1 MKKSIIVFDVDGTI
15 TESSKEILD
24 ENAITLNKL
33 KEKYD
38 IAVCGGGTLDKILIQ
53 MNGKIDFHHYFSEC
67 GCVYY
72 KPVLYTNIKKNI
84 FAINNSINNKK
95 SELIHIYSNNIR
107 NHETYNK
114 INLLVKECLH
124 FFSKVNYTLTGHFI
138 DLRIGIIYVS
148 CIGMQATEEE
158 RNYFKKI
165 NENECIRKELIDIL
179 KEKAKQLEIEN
190 KVSITYG
197 GTVGI
202 AIYPLEYDK
211 IQILDTLRE
220 TYDEIIYF
228 GDKYE
233 KDGNDHNI
241 ICSDI
246 VKGHKVD
253 NVSETYDIIKNNY
266 L

>member
-24 ENAITLNKL
+24 ENAKTLNKL

-38 IAVCGGGTLDKILIQ
+38 IAVCGGGTLDKILLQ
-53 MNGKIDFHHYFSEC
+53 MNGRIDFNHYFSEC
-67 GCVYY
+67 GCVYH
-72 KPVLYTNIKKNI
+72 KPISYTNIKKNI
-84 FAINNSINNKK
+84 FTVNNKK

-158 RNYFKKI
+158 RNYFKKL
-165 NENECIRKELIDIL
+165 NENECIRKELFDIL
-179 KEKAKQLEIEN
+179 KTKAKQLEIED

-211 IQILDTLRE
+211 IQILDTLTE
-220 TYDEIIYF
+220 AYEEIIYF

-233 KDGNDHNI
+233 EDGNDHHI
-241 ICSDI
+241 ICSDM
-246 VKGHKVD
+246 VKGHKV
-253 NVSETYDIIKNNY
+253 NAVSETYDIIKNNY